1 MDGEGE
7 MRCQRDVGRIGERP
21 PAGEGSR
28 RAIFAAVVMAC
39 MALLAS
45 AGQGWAQERQCSSA
59 RTKIVGGENARLPDW
74 PGIATLRLHSD
85 TGQVSRYF
93 CGAAAISERWILTA
107 AHCLPSYVAQLT
119 GALRNSRGE
128 DHEGRLEIVL
138 GVGDLRSANAQHV
151 YPVEQ
156 VVMHERYRAAV
167 DAAFRASEAEQAGA
181 LEAIAPNQGDD
192 IALIKL
198 GRPWRGQVSR
208 ISLSTSTDPDPTGSA
223 QVRVAGFGYT
233 KSQQLSRFS
242 RSDGRGE
249 LYAGSALLLETAVE
263 TVAQTR
269 CKGRYTN
276 AAIGTGQICAGLEEG
291 GKDSCQGDS
300 GGPLIMTDAHGC
312 PWQVGI
318 VSWGEGCA
326 ERNAYGVYT
335 RISHYADWIQRH
347 TGPLT
352 GAAPA
357 LEPSGAAQL
366 NPVLLQQGLQ
376 QLEGL
381 LGPSKGRLK
390 LGIRGGNRVRLGQQ
404 VIFEALSD
412 IAGKLII
419 LDINASR
426 EVTLIYPN
434 RFVTAADR
442 GHIRAAQPV
451 AVPGPDYPGFTAFQA
466 VEPIGK
472 GELLAVV
479 VPEEFDIERFA
490 ANKVVVSK
498 GFQPVNDPP
507 SFLMRIIRQIEVALA
522 ARARAG
528 GSDRDELKRWGY
540 ALTSY
545 EIVK

>member
-1 MDGEGE
+1 MDCEGD
-7 MRCQRDVGRIGERP
+7 MRCQRHVGRARHGGVSSILP
-21 PAGEGSR
+21 
-28 RAIFAAVVMAC
+28 AVVMAC
-39 MALLAS
+39 AALVAV
-45 AGQGWAQERQCSSA
+45 AGQAWAQERQCSSA

-107 AHCLPSYVAQLT
+107 AHCLPSYVGQLT

-128 DHEGRLEIVL
+128 EHEGRLEVVL

-151 YPVEQ
+151 YPVEE
-156 VVMHERYRAAV
+156 VVLHERYRAAV

-181 LEAIAPNQGDD
+181 LEAIAPNQGND
-192 IALIKL
+192 IALLKL
-198 GRPWRGQVSR
+198 GRPWRGQLSR
-208 ISLSTSTDPDPTGSA
+208 ISLSGTTDPDPTGSA

-233 KSQQLSRFS
+233 KLQQLNRFS

-249 LYAGSALLLETAVE
+249 LYAGSATLLETAVE

-269 CKGRYTN
+269 CKGRYAN
-276 AAIGTGQICAGLEEG
+276 AAIGVGQICAGLEEG

-335 RISHYADWIQRH
+335 RISQYADWIQRH

-366 NPVLLQQGLQ
+366 NPVLLQEGLK
-376 QLEGL
+376 QLEDL
-381 LGPSKGRLK
+381 LGASKGRLK

-434 RFVTAADR
+434 RFVTATDL
-442 GHIRAAQPV
+442 GHIRAGQPV

-507 SFLMRIIRQIEVALA
+507 SFLMRIIRQIEVALG

>member
-1 MDGEGE
+1 MCW
-7 MRCQRDVGRIGERP
+7 RAVGAVIGL
-21 PAGEGSR
+21 SW
-28 RAIFAAVVMAC
+28 
-39 MALLAS
+39 ALLGHPD
-45 AGQGWAQERQCSSA
+45 AGSAQERQCSSA

-74 PGIATLRLHSD
+74 PGIASLRLHSD

-107 AHCLPSYVAQLT
+107 AHCLPDYVAQLT
-119 GALRNSRGE
+119 NPLRNSRGE
-128 DHEGRLEIVL
+128 DHEGRLEVVL
-138 GVGDLRSANAQHV
+138 GVGDLRTANAQHV

-156 VVMHERYRAAV
+156 VVLHERYRAAV
-167 DAAFRASEAEQAGA
+167 DAAFKMAEAEQARA
-181 LEAIAPNQGDD
+181 LESIAPSQGDD

-198 GRPWRGQVSR
+198 GRPWRGQLSR
-208 ISLSTSTDPDPTGSA
+208 LSLSATTDPEPSSSA

-233 KSQQLSRFS
+233 KQQQLQRFG

-249 LYAGSALLLETAVE
+249 LYAGSAVLLETAVE
-263 TVAQTR
+263 AIRQNK
-269 CKGRYTN
+269 CKGRYAN
-276 AAIGTGQICAGLEEG
+276 ASIGAGQLCAGLEDG

-300 GGPLIMTDAHGC
+300 GGPLIMNDANGC

-335 RISHYADWIQRH
+335 RISHYADWIQKH
-347 TGPLT
+347 TGPLS

-357 LEPSGAAQL
+357 PQPTGAGAL
-366 NPVLLQQGLQ
+366 SPVLLSEGLK
-376 QLEGL
+376 QLESM
-381 LGPSKGRLK
+381 LGATKGRVRI
-390 LGIRGGNRVRLGQQ
+390 GIRGGNRVRLGQQ
-404 VIFEALSD
+404 VIFEAFSE

-434 RFVTAADR
+434 RFVATADPGR
-442 GHIRAAQPV
+442 VRAAQQV

-466 VEPIGK
+466 VEPTGK

-479 VPEEFDIERFA
+479 VPEDFDIERFA
-490 ANKVVVSK
+490 ADKVVVSK

-507 SFLMRIIRQIEVALA
+507 SFLMRILRQIEVALSL
-522 ARARAG
+522 RARSG
-528 GSDRDELKRWGY
+528 GSERDELKRWGY
-540 ALTSY
+540 AITSY

>member
-1 MDGEGE
+1 
-7 MRCQRDVGRIGERP
+7 MRWRAAHSVVLACVLGAWWTDP
-21 PAGEGSR
+21 GS
-28 RAIFAAVVMAC
+28 
-39 MALLAS
+39 
-45 AGQGWAQERQCSSA
+45 AQERQCNSA
-59 RTKIVGGENARLPDW
+59 RSKIVGGENARLPEW

-107 AHCLPSYVAQLT
+107 AHCLPNYVAQLT
-119 GALRNSRGE
+119 SHLRNSRGE
-128 DHEGRLEIVL
+128 DHEARLEVVL
-138 GVGDLRSANAQHV
+138 GVGDLRTANAQHV
-151 YPVEQ
+151 YPVEE
-156 VVMHERYRAAV
+156 VVMHEHYRAAV
-167 DAAFRASEAEQAGA
+167 DAAFKMAEGEQARA
-181 LEAIAPNQGDD
+181 LESIAPSQGDD
-192 IALIKL
+192 IALLKL
-198 GRPWRGQVSR
+198 ARPWRGQISR
-208 ISLSTSTDPDPTGSA
+208 ISLSDTTDPDPASGA
-223 QVRVAGFGYT
+223 QVRVAGFGFT
-233 KSQQLSRFS
+233 KAQQLQRYN

-263 TVAQTR
+263 TIRQNR
-269 CKGRYTN
+269 CQGRYTN
-276 AAIGTGQICAGLEEG
+276 STIGGGQLCAGLEEG

-357 LEPSGAAQL
+357 PSAAGAASL
-366 NPVLLQQGLQ
+366 SPVLLEQGLK
-376 QLEGL
+376 QLESL
-381 LGPSKGRLK
+381 LGQSKGRLK

-404 VIFEALSD
+404 VIFEASSD
-412 IAGKLII
+412 IAGKLLI

-434 RFVTAADR
+434 RFVMAGDPGR
-442 GHIRAAQPV
+442 IRAAQQV
-451 AVPGPDYPGFTAFQA
+451 SVPGPDYPGFTAFQA
-466 VEPIGK
+466 VEPTGK
-472 GELLAVV
+472 GELLAIV
-479 VPEEFDIERFA
+479 VPEDFDIERFA
-490 ANKVVVSK
+490 ADKVVVSK

-522 ARARAG
+522 QRARTG
-528 GSDRDELKRWGY
+528 GGERDELTRWAY
-540 ALTSY
+540 AIASY